1 MSWDDTRG
9 PTNPKYRT
17 REHKAYR
24 ARLVAQLRRDGH
36 LICTAAECVM
46 PSRLITNP
54 NGRARDG
61 LHAGH
66 DDSGTRY
73 DGPQHNACNVRDG
86 AVRGRARQAEAMPL
100 TPGIVRPGGKPPRQ
114 G

>member
-1 MSWDDTRG
+1 MSWDGTRG
-9 PTNPKYRT
+9 PTSPKYRS
-17 REHKAYR
+17 REHRQYR
-24 ARLVAQLRRDGH
+24 AGLVAQLKRDGY
-36 LICTAAECVM
+36 LICTAKTCVM
-46 PSRLITNP
+46 PSRVITNP

-86 AVRGRARQAEAMPL
+86 AVRGRARQLPSTATTL
-100 TPGIVRPGGKPPRQ
+100 RW
-114 G
+114 

>member
-1 MSWDDTRG
+1 MAFG
-9 PTNPKYRT
+9 PRNSPDPKYRS
-17 REHKAYR
+17 REHRAYR
-24 ARLVAQLRRDGH
+24 AALVQQLEAEGY
-36 LICTAAECVM
+36 LLCTAKICVM
-46 PSRLITNP
+46 PTRAITNP

-86 AVRGRARQAEAMPL
+86 AQRGRARRDTTQTNL
-100 TPGIVRPGGKPPRQ
+100 HW
-114 G
+114 